1 MNQIPRYLG
10 ICQISEGSE
19 PLSVSTSHVK
29 ERVTPRYQAD
39 TDRPDTHQDT
49 PTLRQRHGGQR
60 GRDTPRA
67 RQGARAGG
75 SRRAPALP
83 LTRAA
88 AQAAHQSTPY
98 SVLNSA
104 KSECSSV
111 VSLADF
117 WRSPHAVHLARG
129 REDALDARGGGRCG
143 EVLLDHLGKRRPLCL
158 LGFPP
163 REHVELEPTPRTP
176 RGTARAHRAP
186 GSNRRAR
193 PPS

>member
-10 ICQISEGSE
+10 ICQIR
-19 PLSVSTSHVK
+19 LYLKAQSHYLYLPEK
-29 ERVTPRYQAD
+29 SASH
-39 TDRPDTHQDT
+39 PDTKQIPTDT
-49 PTLRQRHGGQR
+49 PTLRQRHGAGQR

-98 SVLNSA
+98 SVLNAA

-129 REDALDARGGGRCG
+129 REDALDARGGGRCS
-143 EVLLDHLGKRRPLCL
+143 EVLLDHLGKRRPFAACR
-158 LGFPP
+158 G
-163 REHVELEPTPRTP
+163 HEPTRVRSRDG
-176 RGTARAHRAP
+176 RGF
-186 GSNRRAR
+186 
-193 PPS
+193 